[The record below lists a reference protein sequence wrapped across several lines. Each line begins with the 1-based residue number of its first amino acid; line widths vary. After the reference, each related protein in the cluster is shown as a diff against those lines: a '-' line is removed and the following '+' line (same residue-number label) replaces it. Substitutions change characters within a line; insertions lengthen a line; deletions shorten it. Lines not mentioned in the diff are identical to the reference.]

1 MLESGAIS
9 EIALIFAADEDFD
22 SQINRTLALVGER
35 LSVSRCE
42 LFLDS
47 PDGKTKSNTHEWCA
61 EGVES
66 AMHLVQGQPRPQDS
80 AWDRL
85 LEGKAVLAIEDIR
98 SLPPEIREDFERA
111 DVVSTVIAPIRIAGR
126 LKGTVNFHECAGPR
140 VWNMFEMETLKT
152 IAGIITTACSRRVLA
167 ERLSVSEEN
176 FRNFFDTV
184 DDIIVI
190 ADSAG
195 RVIHANKGAV
205 RRLGYAIEEST
216 GRSVLD
222 FLPTDTLEKAEGTL
236 EAIVRKELD
245 HCSIDFQTKDGTR
258 IPVDTRIWFGQWG
271 GRERIFSIS
280 KDLSAEL
287 AALQKF
293 EVLFRSNPA
302 GMAISDMQT
311 RRFVDVND
319 SLLETFG
326 CRKEEVIG
334 HTMEEL
340 GIVVDEAGWALT
352 REQLLRDGSIHGREF
367 AVRPKGGGLV
377 QGLFSGQL
385 MDICGRKH
393 CLMVMMDVTE
403 QDSLRRELAI
413 EHDRLL
419 NALESTR
426 LGAWEW
432 HVRTGET
439 LYNERWAE
447 MIGYTLAELTPTDF
461 ETWTRFVHPDDLP
474 EAQRLIQE
482 HLEGRT
488 EYYESEFRMRHKN
501 GDWIWILDRG
511 KVLERDSVGRPLRMY
526 GTHLDI
532 TGRKAMEQ
540 EIRELAI
547 RDPLTGVYN
556 RRHFFERI
564 AEMVAEYSRYGRNFC
579 IAVLD
584 IDRFK
589 HVNDE
594 YGHQAGDHVLRE
606 FAGEVGSRIRQYD
619 LLGRYGG
626 EEFIL
631 VSVGARAA
639 EMMVMMQRF
648 LAVIREKTFLFDGR
662 EIRLTFSCGVADS
675 SEFSRGELSVE
686 AIVALADRRLYAA
699 KDRGRDCCVGPENDA
714 GGHAG
719 RSA

>member
-9 EIALIFAADEDFD
+9 EIALIFATDQDFD
-22 SQINRTLALVGER
+22 SQINKTLALVGER

-47 PDGKTKSNTHEWCA
+47 PDGRTKSNTHEWCA

-66 AMHLVQGQPRPQDS
+66 AMHLVQERPRPQDS

-85 LEGKAVLAIEDIR
+85 LEGKDVLAIEDTR
-98 SLPPEIREDFERA
+98 TLPPEIRQDFQRA
-111 DVVSTVIAPIRIAGR
+111 DVTSTVIAPIRIAGR
-126 LKGTVNFHECAGPR
+126 LRGTVNFHECAGPR
-140 VWNMFEMETLKT
+140 VWNRFEMETLKT
-152 IAGIITTACSRRVLA
+152 IAGIITTACSRRILA
-167 ERLSVSEEN
+167 ERLSTSEEN

-190 ADSAG
+190 ADFEG

-205 RRLGYAIEEST
+205 RRLGYTTEESA

-222 FLPTDTLEKAEGTL
+222 FLPPDTLEEAELVL
-236 EAIVRKELD
+236 EAVIRKELD
-245 HCSIDFQTKDGTR
+245 HCSIDFLSKDGTR

-271 GRERIFSIS
+271 GRECIFSIS
-280 KDLSAEL
+280 KDLSAEQ

-293 EVLFRSNPA
+293 EVLFRGNPA
-302 GMAISDMQT
+302 GMAITDMRS

-326 CRKEEVIG
+326 CRRDEVIG

-340 GIVVDEAGWALT
+340 GIVVDEARWART
-352 REQLLRDGSIHGREF
+352 REQLLRDGSIRGQEF

-385 MDICGRKH
+385 MDIRGQKH
-393 CLMVMMDVTE
+393 CLTVMVDVTE
-403 QDSLRRELAI
+403 QDRLRRELAI
-413 EHDRLL
+413 EHDRLV

-426 LGAWEW
+426 LGTWEW
-432 HVRTGET
+432 DVRTGDT
-439 LYNERWAE
+439 VFNERWAE
-447 MIGYTLAELTPTDF
+447 MIGYRLAELTPTDF

-482 HLEGRT
+482 HLEGHT
-488 EYYESEFRMRHKN
+488 EYYEAEFRMRHKN
-501 GDWIWILDRG
+501 GDWIWVLDRG
-511 KVLERDSVGRPLRMY
+511 KVLERDPAGRPLRMY

-540 EIRELAI
+540 EIRELVI
-547 RDPLTGVYN
+547 RDPLTAVYN
-556 RRHFFERI
+556 RRHFFDRI
-564 AEMVAEYSRYGRNFC
+564 SEMVAEYSRYGRNFC
-579 IAVLD
+579 VAVFD

-589 HVNDE
+589 QVNDE
-594 YGHQAGDHVLRE
+594 YGHRAGDYVLKE
-606 FAGEVGSRIRQYD
+606 FADEIGSRIRQYD

-631 VSVGARAA
+631 VSAGARAA
-639 EMMVMMQRF
+639 EMTLMMERF
-648 LAVIREKTFLFDGR
+648 LAVIREKVFVFESQ

-675 SEFSRGELSVE
+675 CEFSRGELSTE
-686 AIVALADRRLYAA
+686 AIVALADRRLYVA
-699 KDRGRDCCVGPENDA
+699 KEKGRDCCVSPENDA
-714 GGHAG
+714 GGDAD
-719 RSA
+719 RPV